1 MGLELV
7 CRYDM
12 KRKKRFH
19 ILYSGQV
26 QGVGFR
32 FAVEGLAS
40 RLGGVTGFVKNLP
53 NGNVE
58 VVCEGDEDQLDE
70 LVSRINERMGPYISD
85 SLIDR
90 RPAANEFASF
100 EIRF

>member
-1 MGLELV
+1 
-7 CRYDM
+7 M
-12 KRKKRFH
+12 KRKQRFH

-32 FAVEGLAS
+32 FTVEGLAS

-58 VVCEGDEDQLDE
+58 VVCEGDEEQLDE
-70 LVSRINERMGPYISD
+70 LVSRINERMGPYIGD